1 MQKNLGLAQLH
12 QLRGRVGRG
21 TSESSCILL
30 YKAPL
35 SENGE
40 RRLSILRETED
51 GFKIAELDL
60 QMRGAGDMIGTA
72 QSGLPRFRIA
82 DIYHQEHLIDIAQKD
97 ARVFARERSNFCV

>member
-1 MQKNLGLAQLH
+1 MIE
-12 QLRGRVGRG
+12 VGVDVPSANIIVRACRKIWFSSIASVAWEGCRG

-51 GFKIAELDL
+51 GFKIA
-60 QMRGAGDMIGTA
+60 RA
-72 QSGLPRFRIA
+72 
-82 DIYHQEHLIDIAQKD
+82 
-97 ARVFARERSNFCV
+97 